1 MWRYTVREPE
11 AKRRRIPISDFFTK
25 IDFHISFQSVRSIIY
40 HIMARNHTIL
50 DSLVYLE
57 ICNLFPSQRDDSLV
71 HSILEFMET
80 KFDFPMKFGNLG
92 TDLIKFSWTPK
103 SFHPNNIP
111 ELRLHLSKIY
121 TAVSGAFL
129 CAAGKTLISPDEMTV
144 SGTESLAK
152 SLKCR

>member
-1 MWRYTVREPE
+1 MPYKNGDIGKVNHLTVRNGSYFH
-11 AKRRRIPISDFFTK
+11 KLFKCFDILDGGFISDFFTK

-50 DSLVYLE
+50 DSLIYLE

-92 TDLIKFSWTPK
+92 TDLIKFS
-103 SFHPNNIP
+103 
-111 ELRLHLSKIY
+111 
-121 TAVSGAFL
+121 
-129 CAAGKTLISPDEMTV
+129 
-144 SGTESLAK
+144 
-152 SLKCR
+152 